1 MSQQSVLDFL
11 EKNGETRVRDI
22 KIEGVNRKAI
32 SNILIRLVDAN
43 QVIKRE
49 LGGRHS
55 IYSIRP
61 KPVEPDYSVIL
72 RNLPR
77 EVINEGNL

>member
-1 MSQQSVLDFL
+1 MSQQSVIDYL
-11 EKNGETRVRDI
+11 EANGETRARDI
-22 KIEGVNRKAI
+22 KIEGVTRKAI

-43 QVIKRE
+43 LVIKRE

-55 IYSIRP
+55 LYSIKP

-77 EVINEGNL
+77 EVESL

>member
-1 MSQQSVLDFL
+1 MSQQAVLDYL
-11 EKNGETRVRDI
+11 ETNGETRVRDI
-22 KIEGVNRKAI
+22 KIEGVTHKAI

-43 QVIKRE
+43 LVIKRE

-55 IYSIRP
+55 LYSIKP
-61 KPVEPDYSVIL
+61 KPVEPDYSLIL

-77 EVINEGNL
+77 EVVCYD

>member
-1 MSQQSVLDFL
+1 MSQQAVLDYL
-11 EKNGETRVRDI
+11 ETNGETRVRDI
-22 KIEGVNRKAI
+22 KIEGVTHKAI

-43 QVIKRE
+43 LAIKRE

-55 IYSIRP
+55 LYSIKP

-77 EVINEGNL
+77 EVVAIDG

>member
-1 MSQQSVLDFL
+1 MSQQSVIDYL
-11 EKNGETRVRDI
+11 EKNGETRARDI
-22 KIEGVNRKAI
+22 EIEGMTRKAI
-32 SNILIRLVDAN
+32 SNVLIRLVDAN

-55 IYSIRP
+55 MYSIRP
-61 KPVEPDYSVIL
+61 KAVEPDYSVIL

-77 EVINEGNL
+77 ETETYD

>member
-1 MSQQSVLDFL
+1 MSQQSVLDYL

-22 KIEGVNRKAI
+22 KIEGMTHKAV
-32 SNILIRLVDAN
+32 SNVLLRLVDAN
-43 QVIKRE
+43 HVIKRE

-55 IYSIRP
+55 VYSIKP
-61 KPVEPDYSVIL
+61 KPVEPDYAVIL

-77 EVINEGNL
+77 EVETYD